1 MTASGDGARCTSAIT
16 VSPRS
21 SSASTCATRAGR
33 TTWRS
38 LVAYVDTG
46 EGQPSRNERL
56 DVATTEG
63 RSPRRRE
70 PREWWPDARPDTA
83 SPAGTDVVL
92 RALADPHR
100 REIIRLIQDTEL
112 PAGQIATHFTL
123 TQQAVSQHLTVLK
136 RAGLLEERREGTRRL
151 YRFQPA
157 SLEPV
162 REMLD
167 EFWPDALDRL
177 KRVVERDHPKRGA
190 KGS

>member
-1 MTASGDGARCTSAIT
+1 M
-16 VSPRS
+16 PP
-21 SSASTCATRAGR
+21 
-33 TTWRS
+33 
-38 LVAYVDTG
+38 
-46 EGQPSRNERL
+46 E
-56 DVATTEG
+56 
-63 RSPRRRE
+63 
-70 PREWWPDARPDTA
+70 TA

-136 RAGLLEERREGTRRL
+136 RAGLLEERRDGTRRL

-162 REMLD
+162 RA
-167 EFWPDALDRL
+167 DAR
-177 KRVVERDHPKRGA
+177 RVLAGCARPPQARGRTRA
-190 KGS
+190 PEETR